1 MKKTF
6 SIMLITLILIYQK
19 IISPF
24 FPPSC
29 RYNPTCSEYGKQAI
43 TKHGPI
49 KGAALTIKRIFK
61 CHPWGGGGEDLVP

>member
-6 SIMLITLILIYQK
+6 SLMLIALILIYQK

-49 KGAALTIKRIFK
+49 KGVSLTIKRIFK
-61 CHPWGGGGEDLVP
+61 CHPWGGRGEDLVP

>member
-6 SIMLITLILIYQK
+6 SLMLITIISIYQK

-61 CHPWGGGGEDLVP
+61 CHPWGGKGEDLVP